1 MEGVSQMTLSLK
13 KSISLILTFLL
24 LISLMGCSSSSTTKS
39 ETNDHKAKVTQ
50 AKNDKEQK
58 DPVGDT
64 KSHIQDA
71 STTNQ
76 PKAANATTQAEAA
89 KPETNQQTASAKPSS
104 PAQVAQTSKTV
115 NTTASQQTQ
124 TTSPAPAA
132 PAAAAQ
138 APVQTVKISIT
149 GPNDRPTILN
159 GTTINIKD
167 NETIL
172 DVLLDAAGKNNI
184 DVDKTGSGA
193 TAYVRGIDGI
203 YERDY
208 GAMSG
213 WICKQNGT
221 GIPKSAGAIT
231 VKAGDQI
238 EWIYK
243 QD

>member
-1 MEGVSQMTLSLK
+1 MTHSIQ
-13 KSISLILTFLL
+13 KSISLILTFIL
-24 LISLMGCSSSSTTKS
+24 LISLMGCSSSSASKK
-39 ETNDHKAKVTQ
+39 ETNDQRAKVTQ
-50 AKNDKEQK
+50 AKNDKNQK
-58 DPVGDT
+58 DSTSETNTQVQVP
-64 KSHIQDA
+64 

-76 PKAANATTQAEAA
+76 QSAANTTTQAAA
-89 KPETNQQTASAKPSS
+89 ASKTETNQQTAVAKPST
-104 PAQVAQTSKTV
+104 PAQVTQPSKPKTNA
-115 NTTASQQTQ
+115 NTAVPSQQTA
-124 TTSPAPAA
+124 SPAPAA
-132 PAAAAQ
+132 PAAPA

-149 GPNDRPTILN
+149 GPKDRGTILN

-221 GIPKSAGAIT
+221 GIAKSAGAIT

-243 QD
+243 EE